1 MKIRTPSDQL
11 PINRRA
17 QDGLYEISIRLHRS
31 VCSGRRAEI
40 ERHRW
45 QWRKIG
51 NLPKQFARR
60 SHLIDVLLL
69 LASPYYFQVGHPCD
83 PLKFSALRHVSVTM
97 TL

>member
-11 PINRRA
+11 AIN

-31 VCSGRRAEI
+31 VYSGRRAEI

-60 SHLIDVLLL
+60 PHLIVVVVVLLL
-69 LASPYYFQVGHPCD
+69 LAIPYYFQVGHPCD
-83 PLKFSALRHVSVTM
+83 LLKFSALRHVSVTI

>member
-11 PINRRA
+11 AINHSA
-17 QDGLYEISIRLHRS
+17 QDGLYEISIRLHRN
-31 VCSGRRAEI
+31 VYSGRRAEI

-60 SHLIDVLLL
+60 AHLIVVVLLL
-69 LASPYYFQVGHPCD
+69 AIPYYFQVGHPCD
-83 PLKFSALRHVSVTM
+83 LLKFSALRHVSVTM
-97 TL
+97 T